1 MIDNMIMRRLFA
13 VLAAMLA
20 AGIMMPAQERE
31 PLPENLR
38 DVPCTVVFSSD
49 DAGSDFRFN
58 DSRKDVRRSECNVG
72 KASDGTPVY
81 NVKVHASSGSQ
92 YSTGLSF
99 RNMEPVKEGDV
110 MLARVTLRTV
120 EARQETQECAV
131 YFYFQE
137 SRQPYSKSF
146 MTQLCT
152 GTEWKT
158 FYVPFAAHR
167 DFAPGEAAIEFAL
180 GALAQTVELTGIEV
194 YDYGHALSVDDLPKT
209 AFSYAGRE
217 PDAQWRKDALE
228 RIEKIRTAPVEI
240 SVTDEAGKPL
250 KGAEVEIAMRRS
262 AFIWGTAVNE
272 SALASDDSLSLIY
285 KERLK
290 EYFNTAII
298 ENGFK
303 AAGWAWNADRKTNTL
318 KSFLW
323 LDENGFRQRGHNL
336 VWPGWKFNPRMTRM
350 IAEKEPDAFGNYI
363 LAQFH
368 ERMAVTKGKVIAWD
382 VVNELMHEKDFF
394 GYMPENGSV
403 VEWFR
408 LAHALDPDAQLFINE
423 YGMLNGAQSPGN
435 IQAYIAKIDT
445 LRSMGAPV
453 QAIGIQGHIG
463 AQPRSPQQVLSDL
476 DLFMDEGLPVQITEF
491 DVDTEDEQLQADYTR
506 DFLIAVYS
514 HPVITGVN
522 LWGFWEEHHWKP
534 AAAMF
539 RKDWSEKPNA
549 AVWRELVKGQ
559 WNTRCTGRT
568 DRSGTFSSKGHL
580 GEYTL
585 RVTYGGMT
593 VEKEFNLDTA
603 GQEVRVQ
610 VKLSE

>member
-1 MIDNMIMRRLFA
+1 
-13 VLAAMLA
+13 
-20 AGIMMPAQERE
+20 
-31 PLPENLR
+31 
-38 DVPCTVVFSSD
+38 
-49 DAGSDFRFN
+49 
-58 DSRKDVRRSECNVG
+58 
-72 KASDGTPVY
+72 
-81 NVKVHASSGSQ
+81 
-92 YSTGLSF
+92 
-99 RNMEPVKEGDV
+99 
-110 MLARVTLRTV
+110 
-120 EARQETQECAV
+120 
-131 YFYFQE
+131 
-137 SRQPYSKSF
+137 
-146 MTQLCT
+146 
-152 GTEWKT
+152 
-158 FYVPFAAHR
+158 
-167 DFAPGEAAIEFAL
+167 
-180 GALAQTVELTGIEV
+180 
-194 YDYGHALSVDDLPKT
+194 
-209 AFSYAGRE
+209 
-217 PDAQWRKDALE
+217 
-228 RIEKIRTAPVEI
+228 
-240 SVTDEAGKPL
+240 
-250 KGAEVEIAMRRS
+250 
-262 AFIWGTAVNE
+262 
-272 SALASDDSLSLIY
+272 
-285 KERLK
+285 
-290 EYFNTAII
+290 
-298 ENGFK
+298 
-303 AAGWAWNADRKTNTL
+303 
-318 KSFLW
+318 
-323 LDENGFRQRGHNL
+323 
-336 VWPGWKFNPRMTRM
+336 
-350 IAEKEPDAFGNYI
+350 
-363 LAQFH
+363 
-368 ERMAVTKGKVIAWD
+368 MAVTKGKVIAWD

-453 QAIGIQGHIG
+453 QAIGIQGHVG